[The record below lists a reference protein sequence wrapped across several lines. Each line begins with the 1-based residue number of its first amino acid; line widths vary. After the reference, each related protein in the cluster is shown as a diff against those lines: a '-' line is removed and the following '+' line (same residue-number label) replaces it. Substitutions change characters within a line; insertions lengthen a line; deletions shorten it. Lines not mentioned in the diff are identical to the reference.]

1 MPKDS
6 LNIAVIDNG
15 GKMAY
20 ADWGYSWICSLIHPA
35 VVEQLSGR
43 QIYTSRVSYGYNFG
57 AMNIA
62 TEMFRQSKSDRLIVV
77 DLDQDFTAIDFA
89 NLLSHDVA
97 MVSGMY
103 VKKQPGIHFTLSKL
117 SDDNPFSDKREE
129 MEATPLI
136 EVAQTSRGFI
146 NIHRSVFDLMES
158 TVERFFDEQTETEIR
173 NWWKPYQ
180 NGHSEDFAFCDRYR
194 ALGGK
199 VYVDQRI
206 RIGHWGP
213 TRHPIPGTYSL
224 TNSQE

>member
-1 MPKDS
+1 MSKDS

-20 ADWGYSWICSLIHPA
+20 ADWGYSWIRSLIHPA
-35 VVEQLSGR
+35 VVEQLAGR
-43 QIYTSRVSYGYNFG
+43 KLFTSRISYGYNYG
-57 AMNIA
+57 AMNLA
-62 TEMFRQSKSDRLIVV
+62 TEMFRDCNADRLIVV
-77 DLDQDFTAIDFA
+77 DLDQDFEPKDLA
-89 NLLSHDVA
+89 NLLSHDVS

-103 VKKQPGIHFTLSKL
+103 VKKQPGIEFTLSKL
-117 SDDNPFSDKREE
+117 DDENPFSDDAFA
-129 MEATPLI
+129 MEANPII
-136 EVAQTSRGFI
+136 EVARTSRGFI
-146 NIHRSVFDLMES
+146 NIHRSVFDLMEP
-158 TVERFFDEQTETEIR
+158 TVDRFFDEQTEKEIR

-213 TRHPIPGTYSL
+213 TRHPIPGTY
-224 TNSQE
+224 